1 MMTKGK
7 SPSRSNEPATP
18 DATVSTSR
26 RTEAEAG
33 EQDLDKVTGG
43 LSDIVITK
51 HTDTST
57 PTL

>member
-1 MMTKGK
+1 MTKRK
-7 SPSRSNEPATP
+7 SPRQSNEAATP
-18 DATVSTSR
+18 NATAGTAR
-26 RTEAEAG
+26 KNEAEMR
-33 EQDLDKVTGG
+33 EQDLEKVTGG